1 MNFHHMTLQK
11 EELFGETNNFE
22 IVRGKCATDFF
33 IFLPFLP
40 HVFLLRINNQKT
52 KITHEKED
60 NNMVSLIA
68 KAFIVAM
75 FVCEVILVLKI
86 C

>member
-22 IVRGKCATDFF
+22 IVRGNFATDFF
-33 IFLPFLP
+33 CHFLP
-40 HVFLLRINNQKT
+40 VFFFLRINNQKT

-60 NNMVSLIA
+60 NNMVSLMA
-68 KAFIVAM
+68 KAFIIAT